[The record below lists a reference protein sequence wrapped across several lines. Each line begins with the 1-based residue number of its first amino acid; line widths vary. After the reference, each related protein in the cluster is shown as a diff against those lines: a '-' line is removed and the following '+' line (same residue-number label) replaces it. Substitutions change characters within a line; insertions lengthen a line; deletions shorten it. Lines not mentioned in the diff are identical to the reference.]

1 MHNWVFFQSAKAGSI
16 ILLVLIFFA
25 GFLVSRILY
34 SRFFPNSLKTVKWF
48 AGESRVDLLL
58 DGIGD
63 YAIFMIDPDGTIISW
78 NKGAQRIK
86 GYKETEILGKNIDI
100 FYSAVDQQEGL
111 PAKNLESALA
121 LGHYECTGWRV
132 RKDGSRFMANVIFT
146 PIYSKDK
153 HLKGFAKITRDITE
167 QKQAQDQNASLA
179 RLLEDTSDAVISIG
193 TDYELKTWN
202 KAAENLYGFKEE
214 EILGRPLE
222 EVLSIRMSEEAR
234 SALRDQ
240 LKNQGYW
247 TGEALHVNSRND
259 ELTILAS
266 VSQTHNENG
275 EVNGFVMVCRDITE
289 RKRKEDHLK
298 EANEWLEREVK
309 ENVRVVVQSEKK
321 YKMLFESNPMPMW
334 MMSLETFAI
343 IDVNIAALNHY
354 GYSRKEFMELDAK
367 KIRPEEEEA
376 RFVNDTRQQIHAA
389 TNGGHWIHRKK
400 GNELI
405 HVEMSIYD
413 FESEGK
419 PIRLVL
425 SNDITEQINTE
436 EELKKSYD
444 EIRELASHLQDIREE
459 ERAWIAR
466 EIHDELGQQLTGLKM
481 DFSWLSKK
489 MKNED
494 EFTKERIDNALVLL
508 DNTIKSVRRIATE
521 LRPGILDDLGL
532 VPAIEWQ
539 AEEFQKRF
547 SIPTHFITDVK
558 KTIFP
563 AGISIGLFRICQ
575 ESLTNIAR
583 HAYASKIE
591 IFLNQEAENL
601 LLRIDDN
608 GKGFEMELP
617 GGRKTLGLL
626 GMKERAL
633 MMGGKF
639 KVHSKRGEG
648 TSVLVTIPFN
658 IIG

>member
-1 MHNWVFFQSAKAGSI
+1 MLNWVFFQSDIAGSI

-48 AGESRVDLLL
+48 AGESRIDLLL

-86 GYKETEILGKNIDI
+86 VYEETEILGKNIDI
-100 FYSAVDQQEGL
+100 FYSAEDQQEGL
-111 PAKNLESALA
+111 PAKNLKSALA

-167 QKQAQDQNASLA
+167 QKQAQDQIASLA

-247 TGEALHVNSRND
+247 RGESLHVNSRND

-334 MMSLETFAI
+334 MMSRETFEI

-354 GYSRKEFMELDAK
+354 GYSRKEFMELDQK

-436 EELKKSYD
+436 EELKK
-444 EIRELASHLQDIREE
+444 
-459 ERAWIAR
+459 
-466 EIHDELGQQLTGLKM
+466 
-481 DFSWLSKK
+481 
-489 MKNED
+489 
-494 EFTKERIDNALVLL
+494 
-508 DNTIKSVRRIATE
+508 
-521 LRPGILDDLGL
+521 IL
-532 VPAIEWQ
+532 
-539 AEEFQKRF
+539 
-547 SIPTHFITDVK
+547 
-558 KTIFP
+558 
-563 AGISIGLFRICQ
+563 
-575 ESLTNIAR
+575 
-583 HAYASKIE
+583 
-591 IFLNQEAENL
+591 
-601 LLRIDDN
+601 
-608 GKGFEMELP
+608 
-617 GGRKTLGLL
+617 
-626 GMKERAL
+626 
-633 MMGGKF
+633 
-639 KVHSKRGEG
+639 
-648 TSVLVTIPFN
+648 
-658 IIG
+658 